1 MENAASGR
9 ENAILVGCELKRSS
23 SPAAARGA
31 GLSLEESLDE
41 LAALASAAR
50 AKVAARLQQQRSRY
64 DPAYLIGKGKVER
77 LKGLLERHRADTVI
91 FDDNLSPAQQRNIE
105 QALDCKV
112 VDRTQL
118 ILDIFASRA
127 RTREGKLQVELAQLD
142 YWLPRLGGRGVELSR
157 LGGGIGTRGPGE
169 TKLETDQRKIRQ
181 RIHRIKQ
188 ELQRVRAHR
197 KLHRSF
203 RQSVPVPTV
212 SLVGYTNAGK
222 STLFN
227 ALTQS
232 ETLASRQL
240 FATLDPLLRRI
251 RLPSK
256 REVILSDTVGFI
268 SKLPAT
274 LVSAFRATLE
284 EIGEA
289 RLLLHVIDSSSPQVE
304 HQRTSVLKVLEELG
318 DSGKPTIEVYN
329 KIDLLDQ
336 PPKLPPGDKALR
348 VSALRGQGISRLL
361 EKIDGSID
369 EDPLVRARFLVAAH
383 QGDLLAQ
390 IHASGRLVRREV
402 RDSQVLLEVEA
413 PRSVVE
419 KFRQF
424 RIPSGEAG

>member
-1 MENAASGR
+1 MEVATPDR
-9 ENAILVGCELKRSS
+9 ENVILVGCELKRSVAA
-23 SPAAARGA
+23 AAARGA
-31 GLSLEESLDE
+31 GLNLEESLDE

-50 AKVAARLQQQRSRY
+50 ARVAARLLQQRARY
-64 DPAYLIGKGKVER
+64 DPAFLIGKGKLER
-77 LKGLLERHRADTVI
+77 LKGLLDRHRADTVI

-105 QALDCKV
+105 RALDCKV

-169 TKLETDQRKIRQ
+169 TKLETDQRKIHQ
-181 RIHRIKQ
+181 RIHKIKRD
-188 ELQRVRAHR
+188 LKRVRGHR
-197 KLHRSF
+197 QLHRSF
-203 RQSVPVPTV
+203 RQSVPIPTV

-232 ETLASRQL
+232 DTLASRQL

-289 RLLLHVIDSSSPQVE
+289 QLLLHVIDCSSPRAE
-304 HQRTSVLKVLEELG
+304 HQRDSVHKVLEELG
-318 DSGKPTIEVYN
+318 DSDKPILEVYN
-329 KIDLLDQ
+329 KTDLLEQ
-336 PPKLPPGDKALR
+336 PPRLTTGDNALR
-348 VSALRGQGISRLL
+348 VSALRHQGISRLM
-361 EKIDGSID
+361 ERIDESIDG
-369 EDPLVRARFLVAAH
+369 DPLVRAQFRVGAH
-383 QGDLLAQ
+383 QGDLLAR
-390 IHASGRLVRREV
+390 IHASGRLVSRQDRGS
-402 RDSQVLLEVEA
+402 RILLEVEA

-419 KFRQF
+419 KLRQLDS
-424 RIPSGEAG
+424 PSREPG